1 MINKLENESK
11 GLLFASFTALLWGF
25 LAVFLKFSLIDFDS
39 ITVVWFRF
47 LLAFLVLFSITFYK
61 KKENLLILKKPPLL
75 LVIAAIALGLNYVLF
90 LQGLKFT
97 NPSITNIIIQIG
109 PVMLAAVG
117 IFIYKEK
124 VNSKQVIGFISV
136 IFGFTF
142 FYFDQTKNGN
152 LIYKDLSF
160 GILLVV
166 LAAVAWVFYAAL
178 QKKLSKNIQPQALN
192 LVIYFIPILM
202 FAPFVNYSSFLNLN
216 LQSAAVLIFLGL
228 NTFLAYGFI
237 GEAFKYAPANKVSII
252 ITLNPIITLISMAIL
267 DTFNFPWLGKETTS
281 MLGYLGAILVISG
294 AILAILKG
302 K

>member
-47 LLAFLVLFSITFYK
+47 LMAFLVLFSITFFK

-294 AILAILKG
+294 AILAIMKG

>member
-47 LLAFLVLFSITFYK
+47 LLAFLVLFSITFFK

-228 NTFLAYGFI
+228 NTLLAYGFI

>member
-47 LLAFLVLFSITFYK
+47 LMAFLVLFSITFFK

-228 NTFLAYGFI
+228 NTLLAYGFI

-294 AILAILKG
+294 AILAIMKG

>member
-47 LLAFLVLFSITFYK
+47 LMAFLVLFSITFFK

-152 LIYKDLSF
+152 MIYKDLSF

-228 NTFLAYGFI
+228 NTLLAYGFI

-294 AILAILKG
+294 AILAIMKG